1 MNNNIEEFDFN
12 ISSVDEI
19 TNNIDDD
26 ILDTILDE
34 HGISHDKFG
43 QTLDQFNDTFLD
55 TLKDSNNQNL
65 STDNAVNAE
74 STFFDT
80 KEKEILSN
88 IADNLDGVD
97 QSFNPFNVEP
107 LPSINQ
113 FFNTPQAKVQKPKIQ
128 KKKRKKRPNS
138 IKYRDLSMMTDEQA
152 RLNFK
157 SMVGRSQDPFPVK
170 LHKIIDRIESNGFS
184 SIISWCPHGRA
195 FKIHDNNLFE
205 KEVMSRYFYQTKMS
219 SFTRQL
225 GMSIDILIT
234 LIILH
239 VLTNY
244 IYI

>member
-1 MNNNIEEFDFN
+1 MNNNTEDFDFN
-12 ISSVDEI
+12 ISSIDEV
-19 TNNIDDD
+19 TNNIDYD

-43 QTLDQFNDTFLD
+43 QTLNQFNDAFLD
-55 TLKDSNNQNL
+55 TLKDCNNKDY
-65 STDNAVNAE
+65 STDNTENVQN
-74 STFFDT
+74 TFFENKQKAVIST
-80 KEKEILSN
+80 
-88 IADNLDGVD
+88 IADNLDGID

-113 FFNTPQAKVQKPKIQ
+113 LFNTPQPKAQ
-128 KKKRKKRPNS
+128 QLKKQKKRKKKRS
-138 IKYRDLSMMTDEQA
+138 FATKYRDLSMMTDEQA

-170 LHKIIDRIESNGFS
+170 LHKIIDRIESNGLS
-184 SIISWCPHGRA
+184 SIVSWCPHGRA

-225 GMSIDILIT
+225 GMSIYFCL
-234 LIILH
+234 
-239 VLTNY
+239 Y
-244 IYI
+244 YMF